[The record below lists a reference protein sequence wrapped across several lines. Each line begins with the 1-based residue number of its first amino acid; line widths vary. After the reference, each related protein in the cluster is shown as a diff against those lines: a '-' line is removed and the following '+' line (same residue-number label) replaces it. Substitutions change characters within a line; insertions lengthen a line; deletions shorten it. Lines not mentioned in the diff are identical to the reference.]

1 MTSLGSSFHSLRTL
15 SSISEEQVELLRKLG
30 ITNLGDLIAHQ
41 PFRYA
46 RFVLAAKDQLLRKD
60 EILGYLD
67 ESVRKKD
74 LVVILDSPPD
84 ALKDVGR
91 ESAAVLKQLGMATIA
106 DVARFAAFA
115 EAEEIVTRSSS
126 DDSDPFA
133 PACVLPTCKKFT
145 RNSKSYVSFFKQEAI
160 RDLSILPSLSGN
172 SLISNL
178 FRFKSSEPKV
188 IHLGYSVS
196 YLQEWIFR
204 GVHLGEPQG
213 SVNLFM
219 GQDTQVSV
227 LDWRRAIRAFRLE
240 DTRATERLASTLF
253 HQRAVDEVARATAEE
268 HQQGATSAFGAN
280 AATAGS
286 FVAAGAV
293 VGGVGGGISGA
304 LAGLVLGNVANA
316 AGGAP
321 TLAGAAAGTA
331 VGSLAGAAAGSLIF
345 SGATTL
351 GFVETDAEGD
361 REIFASS
368 AQNIQQR
375 TVQNSSSLRSFWSN
389 IISQSVEEEQQQIRT
404 DRVTNHNRIHALNA
418 LYFEVL
424 NEYQVNMRV
433 GDFVAILFLPYKP
446 ILFTEDILRRYWWL
460 VRTFLKD
467 PSLVLALDQHFLA
480 LTSDPSAGAE
490 LAELPEVGAIESGPI
505 VVEVNLDGSAMQDFF
520 EDSIKATGILGFLG
534 PLGFIAGVAALMV
547 ENLLND
553 AKRRNVRVAIVTTN
567 GEIPLNRE
575 ASSDSDPNFIG
586 RYTTP
591 TRTRVSIDDITSI
604 RISNANPEFTVG
616 TPNKIF
622 DVQIPSVSF
631 DVNELVF
638 ENISAEVTIRNKS
651 RISNSLPNL
660 GTLEAKRTI
669 RRRALI
675 VGSNRSE
682 TIPWDIADRLRSLF
696 EGVNESR
703 ADLEA
708 ELSSEEATAAKI
720 ANLLGFLNANKFG
733 FTRLILQNTETE
745 QLISVL
751 EGLQVGGVDLNE
763 FAGTTPLGFCGN
775 HVVLPLRKCIAAG
788 EKHDPLSID
797 VLKLKLQLMQF
808 DDIDLTKPREVIA
821 YITGTR
827 DFLDQFLQSATG
839 QVKSAR
845 DRELVNRFQSLKTQL
860 DGLIAAT
867 SGISSGNP
875 AAAVLLRSLLEPV
888 TVALQ
893 ALLAFINAPI
903 QTSDADMNRLCGF
916 YASVRKTLKPR
927 MGELLST
934 TEVSLPSPAV
944 FMEPVLSNAKGAELY
959 DMRRNSHYEILP
971 APGIAA
977 ADPNVLRARDVTL
990 TPNVPPATLT
1000 IQNAPELPL
1009 PTSLAAA
1016 LGEAGK
1022 LNLGTLIQSNASSLT
1037 SMLSNL
1043 STMATELAKASATLT
1058 GDAQKQALASAADVA
1073 KQVGDIVSKSLQI
1086 PSGETPAPPPVATP
1100 SPQTQQQKAEVE
1112 RRAREIDAGPG
1123 TPPQKKEQ
1131 KKTIGAAT
1139 TPDDK
1144 RNYQFSLNFL
1154 DLDGIPYTDNAFTY
1168 TVRVSIFE
1176 TGEVIPINA
1185 GVAIQISDDPLF
1197 RNTFTLTKG
1206 RKVKL
1211 SFIADIGGVLVPG
1224 VIDIPLSESPDITVT
1239 CTMKSETQEVTAGSV
1254 KEAVDMTVNT
1264 TSFGA
1269 NLGVLFDL
1277 FLNAGAKFPFKVA
1290 EATVGGSFK
1299 VVPDLKLAYTS
1310 GTTITTGG
1318 TTTTST
1324 TTVFKVT
1331 TPINGWNISAT

>member
-1 MTSLGSSFHSLRTL
+1 MTFLGSSFHSLRTL
-15 SSISEEQVELLRKLG
+15 SSISDEQVELLRKLG

-60 EILGYLD
+60 EIMGYLD
-67 ESVRKKD
+67 QSVRKKD
-74 LVVILDSPPD
+74 LVEILESPPD

-91 ESAAVLKQLGMATIA
+91 ESSTVLKQLGMATIA
-106 DVARFAAFA
+106 DVARFAPFA
-115 EAEEIVTRSSS
+115 EAEEIVTRSTT

-133 PACVLPTCKKFT
+133 PVCVLPTCKKFT
-145 RNSKSYVSFFKQEAI
+145 RNSKSYVSFFKQKEI
-160 RDLSILPSLSGN
+160 RDLSIIPSQSSS

-240 DTRATERLASTLF
+240 DTRATERLTSTLF

-268 HQQGATSAFGAN
+268 HQQGATSTFGAN

-286 FVAAGAV
+286 FVAAGTV

-304 LAGLVLGNVANA
+304 LAGLVLGNVANV

-321 TLAGAAAGTA
+321 TLAGAAGGTA

-389 IISQSVEEEQQQIRT
+389 IISQSLEEEQQQIST

-446 ILFTEDILRRYWWL
+446 IIFTEDILRRYWWL
-460 VRTFLKD
+460 IRTFLND

-490 LAELPEVGAIESGPI
+490 LLELPEIGDIRSDRI
-505 VVEVNLDGSAMQDFF
+505 VVEVNLDGSVM
-520 EDSIKATGILGFLG
+520 ESIIEGFVGSAFLG
-534 PLGFIAGVAALMV
+534 LALEVFRQLFLAGKR
-547 ENLLND
+547 ENVKLSVVTSTGTFEM
-553 AKRRNVRVAIVTTN
+553 RRVTSPN
-567 GEIPLNRE
+567 
-575 ASSDSDPNFIG
+575 SDPNFVG
-586 RYTTP
+586 RYSTT
-591 TRTRVSIDDITSI
+591 TRIPLHTIESIKITN
-604 RISNANPEFTVG
+604 SNSEF
-616 TPNKIF
+616 KIEGPGF
-622 DVQIPSVSF
+622 SF
-631 DVNELVF
+631 DLTELAF
-638 ENISAEVTIRNKS
+638 EDISASLTIRNKRS
-651 RISNSLPNL
+651 FTNSLPNL
-660 GTLEAKRTI
+660 GDLEDKQTI
-669 RRRALI
+669 RSSTLK
-675 VGSNRSE
+675 VGGNRSK
-682 TIPWDIADRLRSLF
+682 TITWNIADQLRSQF

-703 ADLEA
+703 TELEA
-708 ELSSEEATAAKI
+708 EIAGEEVTAAKI
-720 ANLLGFLNANKFG
+720 ANLLSFLNANKFG

-775 HVVLPLRKCIAAG
+775 HVVLPLKKCIVAG
-788 EKHDPLSID
+788 EKHGPLTID
-797 VLKLKLQLMQF
+797 VSKLKFLLMQF
-808 DDIDLTKPREVIA
+808 DDIDRTKPQEVID
-821 YITGTR
+821 YITSTR
-827 DFLDQFLQSATG
+827 DFLDQFLQIATG
-839 QVKSAR
+839 QVISAR
-845 DRELVNRFQSLKTQL
+845 DRELVNRVQSLKALL
-860 DGLIAAT
+860 DGLLTAT
-867 SGISSGNP
+867 GGISSVNP
-875 AAAVLLRSLLEPV
+875 AAAVLLRSLLDRFSVE
-888 TVALQ
+888 LQ

-903 QTSDADMNRLCGF
+903 QSSDADMKRLCSF
-916 YASVRKTLKPR
+916 YESVRKTLTPR

-934 TEVSLPSPAV
+934 NEVSLPSPAV

-971 APGIAA
+971 APGIGA
-977 ADPNVLRARDVTL
+977 ADPNVLRARGITL
-990 TPNVPPATLT
+990 TPNIPPATLT

-1009 PTSLAAA
+1009 PTSLATA
-1016 LGEAGK
+1016 LGDAGK

-1043 STMATELAKASATLT
+1043 STMATELAKASASLT
-1058 GDAQKQALASAADVA
+1058 GDAQKQALGSATDVA
-1073 KQVGDIVSKSLQI
+1073 KQIGDIVSKSLQLS
-1086 PSGETPAPPPVATP
+1086 SGEMLAPPPPPAP
-1100 SPQTQQQKAEVE
+1100 SPQTQQEKSEVE
-1112 RRAREIDAGPG
+1112 RRAREIDASPG
-1123 TPPQKKEQ
+1123 TPQQKKEQ

-1154 DLDGIPYTDNAFTY
+1154 DFDGIPYSDNAFTY
-1168 TVRVSIFE
+1168 MLKVSIFE
-1176 TGEVIPINA
+1176 TGEVIPIN
-1185 GVAIQISDDPLF
+1185 GGKDIQISDDPLF

-1224 VIDIPLSESPDITVT
+1224 VIDIPLSDLPDITVT
-1239 CTMKSETQEVTAGSV
+1239 CTMKSETKEVTAGSV
-1254 KEAVDMTVNT
+1254 KEAMDTTVNT
-1264 TSFGA
+1264 SSFGA
-1269 NLGVLFDL
+1269 NLGILLDL

-1310 GTTITTGG
+1310 GTTTTIGG

-1331 TPINGWNISAT
+1331 TPINGWNISVT

>member
-1 MTSLGSSFHSLRTL
+1 MRNLHSSFHSLRTL
-15 SSISEEQVELLRKLG
+15 SSISDEQVELLRKLG
-30 ITNLGDLIAHQ
+30 ITNLGDLIAYQ

-46 RFVLAAKDQLLRKD
+46 RFVQAARDQLLHKD
-60 EILGYLD
+60 EVLGYLD
-67 ESVRKKD
+67 VSARKKD
-74 LVVILDSPPD
+74 LVEILESPPIV
-84 ALKDVGR
+84 LKDVGR
-91 ESAAVLKQLGMATIA
+91 ESAEVLKQLGMATVA
-106 DVARFAAFA
+106 AVARFGAFS
-115 EAEEIVTRSSS
+115 EAEEIVTRSIT

-133 PACVLPTCKKFT
+133 PACVLPTCRKFT
-145 RNSKSYVSFFKQEAI
+145 RNSKSYVSFFKQEEI
-160 RDLSILPSLSGN
+160 RDLSIIPSQSSN
-172 SLISNL
+172 SLIANL
-178 FRFKSSEPKV
+178 FRFRSREHKV

-196 YLQEWIFR
+196 YLQEWIYR

-219 GQDTQVSV
+219 GQDTQISV
-227 LDWRRAIRAFRLE
+227 LDWRRAVSAFRLE
-240 DTRATERLASTLF
+240 DTRLTERLSSTLF

-268 HQQGATSAFGAN
+268 HQQGATSSFGAN

-304 LAGLVLGNVANA
+304 LAGLVLGNVTNV

-321 TLAGAAAGTA
+321 TIAGAALGTA
-331 VGSLAGAAAGSLIF
+331 VGSMAGAAAGSLIF

-361 REIFASS
+361 REVFALS

-375 TVQNSSSLRSFWSN
+375 TVQNSSSLRSFWSS
-389 IISQSVEEEQQQIRT
+389 IISQSVEEEQQKIRT

-433 GDFVAILFLPYKP
+433 GDSVAILFLPYKP
-446 ILFTEDILRRYWWL
+446 LLFTEDILRRYWWL
-460 VRTFLKD
+460 LRTFLTD
-467 PSLVLALDQHFLA
+467 PSLVLALDQHFMA
-480 LTSDPSAGAE
+480 LTSEPSAGAE
-490 LAELPEVGAIESGPI
+490 LAELPEIGDIRSDSI
-505 VVEVNLDGSAMQDFF
+505 VVEVNLDGSVMQSIIEGFVGSLLVSPALSLFQLLFDAGKRDNVKVSVVTSTGTIELTRDDSLDLNYVGKYSTTTRIPLHTIESVKITNSNSEFKIEGPGFSFDLTELAF
-520 EDSIKATGILGFLG
+520 ED
-534 PLGFIAGVAALMV
+534 
-547 ENLLND
+547 
-553 AKRRNVRVAIVTTN
+553 
-567 GEIPLNRE
+567 
-575 ASSDSDPNFIG
+575 
-586 RYTTP
+586 
-591 TRTRVSIDDITSI
+591 
-604 RISNANPEFTVG
+604 
-616 TPNKIF
+616 
-622 DVQIPSVSF
+622 
-631 DVNELVF
+631 
-638 ENISAEVTIRNKS
+638 ISASLTIRNKRS
-651 RISNSLPNL
+651 FTNSLPNL
-660 GTLEAKRTI
+660 GDLEDKQTI
-669 RRRALI
+669 RSSTLK
-675 VGSNRSE
+675 VGGNRSK
-682 TIPWDIADRLRSLF
+682 TINWNIADRLRSQF

-703 ADLEA
+703 TELEA
-708 ELSSEEATAAKI
+708 EIASEEVTAAKI

-775 HVVLPLRKCIAAG
+775 HVVLPLKKCIMAG
-788 EKHDPLSID
+788 EKHGPLTID
-797 VLKLKLQLMQF
+797 VSKLKFLLMQF
-808 DDIDLTKPREVIA
+808 DDIDRTKPQEVID
-821 YITGTR
+821 YITSTR
-827 DFLDQFLQSATG
+827 DFLDQFLQIATG
-839 QVKSAR
+839 QVISAR
-845 DRELVNRFQSLKTQL
+845 DRELVNRVQSLKALL
-860 DGLIAAT
+860 DGLVAAT
-867 SGISSGNP
+867 GGISSVNP
-875 AAAVLLRSLLEPV
+875 AAAVLLRSLLDRFSVE
-888 TVALQ
+888 LQ

-903 QTSDADMNRLCGF
+903 QSSDADMKRLCSF
-916 YASVRKTLKPR
+916 YESVRKTLKPR

-934 TEVSLPSPAV
+934 NEVSLPSPAV
-944 FMEPVLSNAKGAELY
+944 FMEPILSNAKGAELY

-971 APGIAA
+971 APGIGA
-977 ADPNVLRARDVTL
+977 ADPNVLRARDITL
-990 TPNVPPATLT
+990 TPNIPPATLT

-1043 STMATELAKASATLT
+1043 STMATELAKASASLT
-1058 GDAQKQALASAADVA
+1058 GDAQKQALGSATDVA
-1073 KQVGDIVSKSLQI
+1073 KQIGDIVSKSLQI
-1086 PSGETPAPPPVATP
+1086 PSGEMPAPPPPPAP
-1100 SPQTQQQKAEVE
+1100 SPQTQQEKSEVE
-1112 RRAREIDAGPG
+1112 RRAREIDASPG
-1123 TPPQKKEQ
+1123 TPQQKKEQ

-1154 DLDGIPYTDNAFTY
+1154 DLDGIPYTDDAFTY
-1168 TVRVSIFE
+1168 TLKMSIFE

-1185 GVAIQISDDPLF
+1185 GMDIQISDDPLF

-1224 VIDIPLSESPDITVT
+1224 VIDIPLSDSPDITVT
-1239 CTMKSETQEVTAGSV
+1239 CTMKSETKEVTAGSV
-1254 KEAVDMTVNT
+1254 KEAIDTTVNT
-1264 TSFGA
+1264 SSFGA
-1269 NLGVLFDL
+1269 NLGVLLDL

-1310 GTTITTGG
+1310 S
-1318 TTTTST
+1318 TTTTTGETTTSST
-1324 TTVFKVT
+1324 STVFKVT
-1331 TPINGWNISAT
+1331 TPINGWNISVT

>member
-1 MTSLGSSFHSLRTL
+1 MTSMSSSFHSLRTL
-15 SSISEEQVELLRKLG
+15 TSINDEQVDLLRKLG
-30 ITNLGDLIAHQ
+30 ITNLGDLIAYQ

-46 RFVLAAKDQLLRKD
+46 RFVRAAKDQLLRKD
-60 EILGYLD
+60 EVLAYLD

-74 LVVILDSPPD
+74 LAAILDLAPD
-84 ALKDVGR
+84 ALKDVGL
-91 ESAAVLKQLGMATIA
+91 ESAAVLKELGMVTVA

-115 EAEEIVTRSSS
+115 EAEEIVTRSVS

-145 RNSKSYVSFFKQEAI
+145 RNSKSYVSFFKQEEI
-160 RDLSILPSLSGN
+160 RDLSILPSDSGA

-178 FRFKSSEPKV
+178 FRFQSSEPKV

-196 YLQEWIFR
+196 YLQEWIFC

-268 HQQGATSAFGAN
+268 HQKGATSAFGAN

-304 LAGLVLGNVANA
+304 LAGLVLGNVANV

-321 TLAGAAAGTA
+321 TIAGAAVGTA

-361 REIFASS
+361 REVFASS

-433 GDFVAILFLPYKP
+433 NNFAPIIFIPYKP
-446 ILFTEDILRRYWWL
+446 IFFTEDILRRYWWL
-460 VRTFLKD
+460 VRTFFND
-467 PSLVLALDQHFLA
+467 PGLVLALDQHFVA
-480 LTSDPSAGAE
+480 LTSDQSAGAE
-490 LAELPEVGAIESGPI
+490 LAELPEIADIRSDRI
-505 VVEVNLDGSAMQDFF
+505 VVEVNLDGSAMESIIEGIVGSALLGLALEVFRQIF
-520 EDSIKATGILGFLG
+520 E
-534 PLGFIAGVAALMV
+534 AGKRDNVKVSVITSAGTI
-547 ENLLND
+547 NLTRDN
-553 AKRRNVRVAIVTTN
+553 RNNSTN
-567 GEIPLNRE
+567 F
-575 ASSDSDPNFIG
+575 DPNFIG
-586 RYTTP
+586 KYSTATP
-591 TRTRVSIDDITSI
+591 IPLHTIESIKI
-604 RISNANPEFTVG
+604 RNSNSEFKLEG
-616 TPNKIF
+616 PGFAF
-622 DVQIPSVSF
+622 DLT
-631 DVNELVF
+631 ELVF
-638 ENISAEVTIRNKS
+638 EDISAVLTVRNKS
-651 RISNSLPNL
+651 RFTNSLPNL
-660 GTLEAKRTI
+660 GAIEDKQTI
-669 RRRALI
+669 QSRALR
-675 VGSNRSE
+675 VGGNRSR
-682 TIPWDIADRLRSLF
+682 TVSWDIADRLRSQF
-696 EGVNESR
+696 EGVNEAR
-703 ADLEA
+703 DELEA
-708 ELSSEEATAAKI
+708 ELASEEVTAAKI

-751 EGLQVGGVDLNE
+751 EGIQVGGVNLNE

-775 HVVLPLRKCIAAG
+775 HVVLPLKKCMVAG
-788 EKHDPLSID
+788 ENPVPLSID
-797 VLKLKLQLMQF
+797 VTKLKLRIMEF
-808 DDIDLTKPREVIA
+808 DDIELAKPQEVIA
-821 YITGTR
+821 YITSTR
-827 DFLDQFLQSATG
+827 DFLDQFLQSSTG
-839 QVKSAR
+839 QVKSTR
-845 DRELVNRFQSLKTQL
+845 DRELVNRVQALKTQL
-860 DGLIAAT
+860 EGLIAAT
-867 SGISSGNP
+867 NGITAGNQ
-875 AAAVLLRSLLEPV
+875 AAAVLLRSLLERF

-893 ALLAFINAPI
+893 ALLTFINAPI
-903 QTSDADMNRLCGF
+903 QTSDTDMNRLCGF
-916 YASVRKTLKPR
+916 YASVRKSLKPR
-927 MGELLST
+927 IGELLST

-971 APGIAA
+971 APSIAA
-977 ADPNVLRARDVTL
+977 ADPNVLRAKDVTL

-1000 IQNAPELPL
+1000 IQNAPEPPL

-1022 LNLGTLIQSNASSLT
+1022 LNLDSLIQNNASSLT

-1043 STMATELAKASATLT
+1043 SSMAAELAKASATLT
-1058 GDAQKQALASAADVA
+1058 DDAQKQALASATDVA

-1086 PSGETPAPPPVATP
+1086 PSGETPAPPPAPTP
-1100 SPQTQQQKAEVE
+1100 SPQTQQQKTEIA
-1112 RRAREIDAGPG
+1112 RRAQEIDASPG
-1123 TPPQKKEQ
+1123 TPAQKKEL

-1168 TVRVSIFE
+1168 TLKLSIFE
-1176 TGEVIPINA
+1176 TGEVLPIN
-1185 GVAIQISDDPLF
+1185 GGGPIQISDDPLF
-1197 RNTFTLTKG
+1197 RVPFTLTKG

-1224 VIDIPLSESPDITVT
+1224 IIDIPLSESPDITVT

-1254 KEAVDMTVNT
+1254 KEAVDTTVST
-1264 TSFGA
+1264 SSFGA

-1290 EATVGGSFK
+1290 VAEGTAGGSFK
-1299 VVPDLKLAYTS
+1299 VIPDLKLAYTS
-1310 GTTITTGG
+1310 GTTTTTGG

-1331 TPINGWNISAT
+1331 TPINGWNISVT

>member
-1 MTSLGSSFHSLRTL
+1 MTPLHSSFHSLRTL
-15 SSISEEQVELLRKLG
+15 SSISDEQVELLRKLG
-30 ITNLGDLIAHQ
+30 ITNLGDLIAYQ

-46 RFVLAAKDQLLRKD
+46 QFVLAAKDQLLRKD

-67 ESVRKKD
+67 ESVRKKN
-74 LVVILDSPPD
+74 LIEILKSPPN
-84 ALKDVGR
+84 ALKDIGR
-91 ESAAVLKQLGMATIA
+91 ESAAVLNQLGMATIA
-106 DVARFAAFA
+106 DVARFGAFS
-115 EAEEIVTRSSS
+115 EAEEIVTRSTT
-126 DDSDPFA
+126 DNSDPFA

-145 RNSKSYVSFFKQEAI
+145 RNSKSYVSFFKQEEI
-160 RDLSILPSLSGN
+160 RDLSIIPSQSSN
-172 SLISNL
+172 SLIANL
-178 FRFKSSEPKV
+178 FRFKSSEPKI

-240 DTRATERLASTLF
+240 DTRVTERLSSTLF

-268 HQQGATSAFGAN
+268 HQQGATSSFGAN

-321 TLAGAAAGTA
+321 TIAGAAVGTA

-424 NEYQVNMRV
+424 NEYQVNIRAN
-433 GDFVAILFLPYKP
+433 DFAAIVFLPYKP
-446 ILFTEDILRRYWWL
+446 IFFTEDVLRRYWWL
-460 VRTFLKD
+460 IRTFLKD
-467 PSLVLALDQHFLA
+467 SSLVLALDQHFLA
-480 LTSDPSAGAE
+480 LSSDPSAGSE
-490 LAELPEVGAIESGPI
+490 LADLPEIDDIKSDRI
-505 VVEVNLDGSAMQDFF
+505 VVEVNLDGSAMRSIIEGIVGSALLGLALEAFRQIFLAGMRENVKVSVVSSTGTF
-520 EDSIKATGILGFLG
+520 ELSRDSSPNTDPSFVGKYS
-534 PLGFIAGVAALMV
+534 
-547 ENLLND
+547 
-553 AKRRNVRVAIVTTN
+553 TTS
-567 GEIPLNRE
+567 GIPLHTIE
-575 ASSDSDPNFIG
+575 
-586 RYTTP
+586 
-591 TRTRVSIDDITSI
+591 SI
-604 RISNANPEFTVG
+604 RIRNANSEF
-616 TPNKIF
+616 KIEGLGF
-622 DVQIPSVSF
+622 SF
-631 DVNELVF
+631 DLTELAF
-638 ENISAEVTIRNKS
+638 EDISAEIKIKNKS
-651 RISNSLPNL
+651 SFSDSLPNL
-660 GTLEAKRTI
+660 GALEGKQTIQAATLK
-669 RRRALI
+669 
-675 VGSNRSE
+675 VGGNRSK
-682 TIPWDIADRLRSLF
+682 TVAWNIADQLRAQF

-703 ADLEA
+703 ADLET
-708 ELSSEEATAAKI
+708 ELANEEATSAKI

-751 EGLQVGGVDLNE
+751 EVIQVGGVDLNE

-775 HVVLPLRKCIAAG
+775 HVVLPLKKCMVAG
-788 EKHDPLSID
+788 ENHDPLSID
-797 VLKLKLQLMQF
+797 VTKLKLQLMQF
-808 DDIDLTKPREVIA
+808 DDIDLTKPQEVID

-827 DFLDQFLQSATG
+827 DFLDQFLQSSSA

-845 DRELVNRFQSLKTQL
+845 DRGLVTRIQSLKTQL

-867 SGISSGNP
+867 SGLSSGSRG
-875 AAAVLLRSLLEPV
+875 AAVAVVLLRRLLERV
-888 TVALQ
+888 RVEIQ

-903 QTSDADMNRLCGF
+903 QTSSTDMGRLCGF

-927 MGELLST
+927 IGELIST

-971 APGIAA
+971 APGITA

-1000 IQNAPELPL
+1000 IQNPPELPL

-1043 STMATELAKASATLT
+1043 STMATELAKASASLT
-1058 GDAQKQALASAADVA
+1058 GDAQKQALASATDVA

-1086 PSGETPAPPPVATP
+1086 PSGETLAPPPPPAP
-1100 SPQTQQQKAEVE
+1100 SPQTQQEKAEVKREAE
-1112 RRAREIDAGPG
+1112 RIDQGDG
-1123 TPPQKKEQ
+1123 TPQQKKEQ

-1139 TPDDK
+1139 TPDD
-1144 RNYQFSLNFL
+1144 RRDYQFSITFL
-1154 DLDGIPYTDNAFTY
+1154 DQDGIPYTAGSFAFTLTMSLFELG
-1168 TVRVSIFE
+1168 TVVDLN
-1176 TGEVIPINA
+1176 GGGPINLSPE
-1185 GVAIQISDDPLF
+1185 GFFFPE
-1197 RNTFTLTKG
+1197 TFTLTKG

-1211 SFIADIGGVLVPG
+1211 SFVVDIGGTLSPG
-1224 VIDIPLSESPDITVT
+1224 AIDILLSETPDIAVT
-1239 CTMKSETQEVTAGSV
+1239 CTMKSETREFQGTKVHEVVDTAVSTTGFG
-1254 KEAVDMTVNT
+1254 VN
-1264 TSFGA
+1264 G
-1269 NLGVLFDL
+1269 GILFDR
-1277 FLNAGAKFPFKVA
+1277 FLNAGVKFPFKLA
-1290 EATVGGSFK
+1290 EVNADGTIKTVL
-1299 VVPDLKLAYTS
+1299 DLKGEYNRSKTA
-1310 GTTITTGG
+1310 TTGG
-1318 TTTTST
+1318 TTTTTVVT
-1324 TTVFKVT
+1324 TYKVT
-1331 TPINGWNISAT
+1331 TPINGWNISVT

>member
-1 MTSLGSSFHSLRTL
+1 MTPLHSSFHSLRTL
-15 SSISEEQVELLRKLG
+15 SSISDEQVELLRKLG
-30 ITNLGDLIAHQ
+30 ITNLGDLIAYQ

-46 RFVLAAKDQLLRKD
+46 QFVLAAKDQLLRKD

-67 ESVRKKD
+67 ESVRKKN
-74 LVVILDSPPD
+74 LIEILESPPN
-84 ALKDVGR
+84 ALKDIGR
-91 ESAAVLKQLGMATIA
+91 ESAAVLNQLGMATIA
-106 DVARFAAFA
+106 DVARFGAFS
-115 EAEEIVTRSSS
+115 EAEEIVTRSTT

-145 RNSKSYVSFFKQEAI
+145 RNSKSYVSFFKQEEI
-160 RDLSILPSLSGN
+160 RDLSIIPSQSSN
-172 SLISNL
+172 SLIANL
-178 FRFKSSEPKV
+178 FWFKSSEPKI

-240 DTRATERLASTLF
+240 DTRVTERLSSTLF

-268 HQQGATSAFGAN
+268 HQQGATSSFGAN

-321 TLAGAAAGTA
+321 TIAGAAVGTA

-389 IISQSVEEEQQQIRT
+389 IISQSVEEEQHEIRT

-433 GDFVAILFLPYKP
+433 NNFAPIIFIPYKP
-446 ILFTEDILRRYWWL
+446 LFFTEDVLRRYWWL
-460 VRTFLKD
+460 IRTFLND

-480 LTSDPSAGAE
+480 LSSDPSAGSE
-490 LAELPEVGAIESGPI
+490 LADLPEIDDIKSDRI
-505 VVEVNLDGSAMQDFF
+505 DVEVNLDGSAMR
-520 EDSIKATGILGFLG
+520 SIIEGFVGSVFLG
-534 PLGFIAGVAALMV
+534 LALEVFRQIFEAGKRENV
-547 ENLLND
+547 EVSVVTSAGTIELTRDSSAND
-553 AKRRNVRVAIVTTN
+553 
-567 GEIPLNRE
+567 
-575 ASSDSDPNFIG
+575 DPNFVG
-586 RYTTP
+586 KYSTTSGIP
-591 TRTRVSIDDITSI
+591 LHTIESI
-604 RISNANPEFTVG
+604 RIRNANSEF
-616 TPNKIF
+616 KIEGPGF
-622 DVQIPSVSF
+622 SF
-631 DVNELVF
+631 DLTELAF
-638 ENISAEVTIRNKS
+638 EDISAAVKIKNKS
-651 RISNSLPNL
+651 SFSESLPNL
-660 GTLEAKRTI
+660 GALEGKQTIQATTLK
-669 RRRALI
+669 
-675 VGSNRSE
+675 VGGNRSK
-682 TIPWDIADRLRSLF
+682 TVAWNIADQLRAQF

-708 ELSSEEATAAKI
+708 ELSSEEVTAAKI

-751 EGLQVGGVDLNE
+751 EGIQVGGVDLNE

-775 HVVLPLRKCIAAG
+775 HVVLPLKKCMVAG
-788 EKHDPLSID
+788 ENHDPLSID
-797 VLKLKLQLMQF
+797 VTKLKLQLMQF
-808 DDIDLTKPREVIA
+808 DDIDLTKPQEVID

-827 DFLDQFLQSATG
+827 DFLDQFLQSSPA

-845 DRELVNRFQSLKTQL
+845 DRGLVTRIQSLKTQL

-867 SGISSGNP
+867 SGLSSGSRG
-875 AAAVLLRSLLEPV
+875 AAVAVMLLRRLLERV
-888 TVALQ
+888 RVEIQ

-903 QTSDADMNRLCGF
+903 QTSSTDMGRLCGF

-927 MGELLST
+927 IGELIST

-971 APGIAA
+971 APGITAT
-977 ADPNVLRARDVTL
+977 DPNVLRARDVTL

-1000 IQNAPELPL
+1000 IQNPPELPL

-1058 GDAQKQALASAADVA
+1058 GDAQKQALSSATDVA

-1112 RRAREIDAGPG
+1112 RRAREIEAGPG
-1123 TPPQKKEQ
+1123 SPQQKKEQ

-1144 RNYQFSLNFL
+1144 RNYQFSFTFL
-1154 DLDGIPYTDNAFTY
+1154 DPDGIPYTDNTFTY
-1168 TVRVSIFE
+1168 TLKVSIFE
-1176 TGEVIPINA
+1176 MGEVISIN
-1185 GVAIQISDDPLF
+1185 GGGPIQISDDPLF

-1254 KEAVDMTVNT
+1254 KEAVDTTVST
-1264 TSFGA
+1264 SSFGA

-1310 GTTITTGG
+1310 GTTTTTGG

-1331 TPINGWNISAT
+1331 TPINGWNISVT